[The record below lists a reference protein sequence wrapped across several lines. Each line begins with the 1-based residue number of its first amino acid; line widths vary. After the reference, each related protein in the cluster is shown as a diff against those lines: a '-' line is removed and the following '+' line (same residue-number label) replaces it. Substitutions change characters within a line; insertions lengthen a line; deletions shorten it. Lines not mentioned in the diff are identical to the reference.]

1 MMNFGE
7 KIDKFNCKKF
17 VVKCSIS
24 HIFQEVISEWMET
37 IIDSWNDLVM
47 DRSASHVIRS
57 FAALLLGIS
66 QSKGGIFEVLSIT
79 PYFLRQR

>member
-1 MMNFGE
+1 
-7 KIDKFNCKKF
+7 
-17 VVKCSIS
+17 
-24 HIFQEVISEWMET
+24 MET

-66 QSKGGIFEVLSIT
+66 QSKGGKDESKKPQEEGPKFSNPEMAVV
-79 PYFLRQR
+79 LRQEFLKIVNLGLF